1 MDEPLT
7 IRLSKADRAKLDKI
21 RGSQTASAAIRNLI
35 REAARTSK
43 PPTHAEALQYLREQA
58 QAGKVAAAIHL
69 ERLTQGDELLEEAN
83 RLAMGDS

>member
-7 IRLSKADRAKLDKI
+7 IRLSKADRAKLDEV

-35 REAARTSK
+35 RQAVRSSN

-69 ERLTQGDELLEEAN
+69 EKLTQQDEMLEEA
-83 RLAMGDS
+83 RRITASS